1 MKKLF
6 VSAAL
11 LWLSVSAVAAE
22 VPEETIREQ
31 IKKIDPNIPVESI
44 EAAPMDGFFEVTLGS
59 GEVLYVD
66 KAGEYFLLGK
76 LYHLTDEKGFVSLT
90 DQKQNALRAQ
100 LLGEQKD
107 EDMIVYKAEGE
118 EKNIVYVFTDV
129 DCPYCRKLHDE
140 VPKLQAKGITVKYLA
155 YPRQGPG
162 SPVYHKMAGIWC
174 AEDRNLAMD
183 EAKGGKPVKPSSCE
197 NPVNQQFELG
207 QKVGVTGTPAILT
220 TEGKLIPG
228 YMPADRLEAM
238 LNADS

>member
-6 VSAAL
+6 VSAAMM
-11 LWLSVSAVAAE
+11 WLSVSAFAAE

-44 EAAPMDGFFEVTLGS
+44 DAAPMEGFFEVTLGS

-66 KAGEYFLLGK
+66 EKGEYFLLGK

-90 DQKQNALRAQ
+90 DQKQNAMRAK
-100 LLGEQKD
+100 LLAEQNDK
-107 EDMIVYKAEGE
+107 DMIVYPAEGD
-118 EKNIVYVFTDV
+118 EKDIIYVFTDV

-162 SPVYHKMAGIWC
+162 SPVYHKMASIWC
-174 AEDRNLAMD
+174 AEDPKKAMD
-183 EAKGGKPVKPSSCE
+183 EAKAGKTVSQVSCE
-197 NPVNQQFELG
+197 NPVTQQFELG

-238 LNADS
+238 LKAES